1 MGFLF
6 EVSQV
11 EATGW
16 IPKHND
22 GWSGVYV
29 EIYLN
34 KAKKHTHCKPAC
46 FKREKKQTRARST
59 TIDETREMR
68 WRNCNSEGFLLALF
82 VLGDERKRRR
92 KGDELLLTL
101 EVMQVTDLGQLEGRN
116 IGTFK
121 GIMKV
126 GAWGPVVLHQADH
139 KDGDAGDSRFILET
153 RPISARP
160 FSLENARPL
169 DDPGSLAMI
178 MSVFAAAPVSPGEK
192 PSRVKRDRRLPTWA
206 KLSNL
211 LHHGT
216 RPPEWEVTSDSPE
229 VFMNFTNLGGR
240 SPTETSPGNSGRAA
254 ALPPARAAGPFA
266 RLTAVDR
273 LDSLEGFAS
282 EHFASTASSISGDEL
297 ASFSPA
303 AASAD
308 INSVSL
314 FTTEASW
321 ARMLGLSRLSQTSST
336 EYLKRWTPTDWE
348 ATWHGGKDLK
358 NRSSNGGSNI
368 VMLMETECRRDCVI
382 LFSTL
387 FPPVDGHSFQVLRHQ
402 ALHGAENGFGFRK
415 VHFEQG
421 IPKHQRRKIVSEGSP
436 DGGDRAGGSRGSGIF
451 NISTMQS
458 VIARMTQRTSQAT
471 QASSPQAE
479 WPSDSL
485 EPESELSEALP
496 AIKCSVAEELD
507 IFDAGMGVGSR
518 EQDRLDFFTTCSE
531 DMRYSSA
538 GFFSASRR
546 ILVQDGSDDDFS
558 DVPEEGK
565 RWEHG
570 ISQTQQCV
578 DTQNAGEGE
587 QSSNL
592 ERTELVPFSATMS
605 MQSMQSI
612 SSVEEDDLEN
622 RRAVQSTGPRLLKSS
637 ITPFIVL
644 SRDLQYFSSSVHD
657 VNLETCG
664 GNHILVDDFSPRIMF
679 LKRLML
685 CFAMCGVYYSET
697 GNTEQLGDLWPYPL
711 ASVLGHGSR
720 VLIRL
725 EDVES
730 SEFLNFLL
738 SGNPHVWDWKSG
750 IPPPLKRRIAATH
763 SVELTDT
770 GQVVEKKLRATSAT
784 DTVQNLSD
792 GIRGKHMGL
801 DLPIGGPGNPSP
813 FGKEHVVGFRG
824 EVIRKKQ
831 MAEKHGFWTSSPPTV
846 AKSAAD
852 AAAIPDWK
860 VVGRMQG
867 GHLYIRMDDFG
878 LVSCQKAASG
888 GHRLLPPKA
897 SAANVHSELTRLRQR
912 AEHSNLPS
920 GDLIFPSSIP
930 YTRVAAT
937 GAGNSLRLLK
947 VSSEPNLRGGGASAT
962 ATHDDIAW
970 VGKAIACKQNTPLP
984 TPPSSTALSMLLEF
998 HDPVN
1003 AQLYG
1008 TGNFK
1013 SIDAL
1018 YDELVARKSILG
1030 RSARGGLKRFC
1041 KPIILQLR
1049 YKQRVLMKIAELTA
1063 GSDVPLH
1070 KPSFVVISSDF
1081 NESWRSAARRVLRR
1095 ELGVE
1100 GGLLE
1105 AMKPSALNDE
1115 ECLTIL
1121 TETTPSP
1128 SYPGMDSVYRT
1139 HMVYWEVEESRHD
1152 ALDANGLLYPYHDG
1166 EEGIRSTGLVSTSS
1180 CSSGKSFERLP
1191 FNCHF
1196 TTMRTMGVKT
1206 PKKLFWRW
1214 VPCVEAQGLQR
1225 FTNMPEATADERW
1238 AKYAFQK
1245 EGVVQFPPT
1254 QTALRILLSRCGIDV
1269 DKFGT
1274 ERYRSLED
1282 FWLDLTAKES
1292 LLQMSKG
1299 QPLRL
1304 ANSTVVRVCWKPTGK
1319 HESLVLVKDKQSRKK
1334 LLTRRMLLEE
1344 TWEESALSC
1353 LDEDLNLRPGQAR
1366 SLLAHKAGDKSCYTF
1381 FEELTESDKYP
1392 GIKCLYRTHLV
1403 TYTVKEDFGLFLSMR
1418 VGNSKDAGR
1427 DDRMHEESPMVTN
1440 VTNSSSAGS
1449 KVAKLFISPTSKSL
1463 IAEDTDDYRQKRSRS
1478 SSSEFIW
1485 LPEAQ
1490 LAGVKGAN
1498 LWDQALKHQERH
1510 RVCSVLLGL
1519 EGSAPSMKSPFGI
1532 EHDGSGKSA
1541 PISALGNCKWSFYR
1555 LNNALQVPAD
1565 QGGMRMVINRA
1576 MFDDV
1581 RRTCERLD
1589 LLDPSFD
1596 IVKGSGQ
1603 SLTRDVTDHRFAERE
1618 FFKRLLSTNAVD
1630 AKNVVEWMEDY
1641 RLVNKTIGAKYS
1653 VISAEPKRQHDI
1665 QAFPKQ

>member
-1 MGFLF
+1 
-6 EVSQV
+6 
-11 EATGW
+11 
-16 IPKHND
+16 
-22 GWSGVYV
+22 
-29 EIYLN
+29 
-34 KAKKHTHCKPAC
+34 
-46 FKREKKQTRARST
+46 
-59 TIDETREMR
+59 
-68 WRNCNSEGFLLALF
+68 
-82 VLGDERKRRR
+82 
-92 KGDELLLTL
+92 
-101 EVMQVTDLGQLEGRN
+101 
-116 IGTFK
+116 
-121 GIMKV
+121 
-126 GAWGPVVLHQADH
+126 
-139 KDGDAGDSRFILET
+139 
-153 RPISARP
+153 
-160 FSLENARPL
+160 
-169 DDPGSLAMI
+169 
-178 MSVFAAAPVSPGEK
+178 
-192 PSRVKRDRRLPTWA
+192 
-206 KLSNL
+206 
-211 LHHGT
+211 
-216 RPPEWEVTSDSPE
+216 
-229 VFMNFTNLGGR
+229 
-240 SPTETSPGNSGRAA
+240 
-254 ALPPARAAGPFA
+254 
-266 RLTAVDR
+266 
-273 LDSLEGFAS
+273 
-282 EHFASTASSISGDEL
+282 
-297 ASFSPA
+297 
-303 AASAD
+303 
-308 INSVSL
+308 
-314 FTTEASW
+314 
-321 ARMLGLSRLSQTSST
+321 
-336 EYLKRWTPTDWE
+336 
-348 ATWHGGKDLK
+348 
-358 NRSSNGGSNI
+358 
-368 VMLMETECRRDCVI
+368 
-382 LFSTL
+382 
-387 FPPVDGHSFQVLRHQ
+387 
-402 ALHGAENGFGFRK
+402 
-415 VHFEQG
+415 
-421 IPKHQRRKIVSEGSP
+421 
-436 DGGDRAGGSRGSGIF
+436 
-451 NISTMQS
+451 
-458 VIARMTQRTSQAT
+458 MTQRTSLAT
-471 QASSPQAE
+471 QASSPQAD
-479 WPSDSL
+479 WPSDSI

-496 AIKCSVAEELD
+496 AINCSEAEELD
-507 IFDAGMGVGSR
+507 IFDAEMGVGSR
-518 EQDRLDFFTTCSE
+518 EQDRLNFFTASSE
-531 DMRYSSA
+531 GMRHSSP
-538 GFFSASRR
+538 GFSRR
-546 ILVQDGSDDDFS
+546 FVLHESSDDDLS

-570 ISQTQQCV
+570 VGQTQQCV
-578 DTQNAGEGE
+578 DTQNIDEGE
-587 QSSNL
+587 ETL
-592 ERTELVPFSATMS
+592 ELAELVPFSATMS
-605 MQSMQSI
+605 MQSLRSV
-612 SSVEEDDLEN
+612 SSAEDEHEN
-622 RRAVQSTGPRLLKSS
+622 RRGVQSTGPRLLKSS

-644 SRDLQYFSSSVHD
+644 SRDLQYLSSSVHD

-685 CFAMCGVYYSET
+685 CFATCGVYYSET

-725 EDVES
+725 EDVDS
-730 SEFLNFLL
+730 KEFLNFLL

-813 FGKEHVVGFRG
+813 LSKEHVVGFRG

-831 MAEKHGFWTSSPPTV
+831 TAEATKKHGFWTSSPQAVT
-846 AKSAAD
+846 KSAAD

-878 LVSCQKAASG
+878 LVSCQKASSRD
-888 GHRLLPPKA
+888 HRLLPTKA
-897 SAANVHSELTRLRQR
+897 SPENVHSELRRLRQQV
-912 AEHSNLPS
+912 EHTNLPS
-920 GDLIFPSSIP
+920 GDLIFPSNIP

-937 GAGNSLRLLK
+937 GTGNSLRLLK
-947 VSSEPNLRGGGASAT
+947 VSSEPDLRGGGASAT
-962 ATHDDIAW
+962 ATHDDIVW
-970 VGKAIACKQNTPLP
+970 VGKAIACKQDTPLP

-1139 HMVYWEVEESRHD
+1139 HMVYWEVDEGRYD
-1152 ALDANGLLYPYHDG
+1152 ALDANGLHYPDHDDEG
-1166 EEGIRSTGLVSTSS
+1166 GIRSTGLVSTSS
-1180 CSSGKSFERLP
+1180 GSSGKSLERLP

-1274 ERYRSLED
+1274 QRYRSLED

-1319 HESLVLVKDKQSRKK
+1319 HESLVLVKDKHSRKK

-1366 SLLAHKAGDKSCYTF
+1366 SLLAHKGGDKSCYTF

-1403 TYTVKEDFGLFLSMR
+1403 TYMVKEDIGLFLSMR
-1418 VGNSKDAGR
+1418 VGSSRDTGR
-1427 DDRMHEESPMVTN
+1427 DEKMDENSPVVTH
-1440 VTNSSSAGS
+1440 SSSTGS
-1449 KVAKLFISPTSKSL
+1449 KVAKLFTNQASKTV
-1463 IAEDTDDYRQKRSRS
+1463 IAEDTDDYRQKRTRS

-1485 LPEAQ
+1485 LPEAK

-1519 EGSAPSMKSPFGI
+1519 EGSAPSMKSPFGV

-1565 QGGMRMVINRA
+1565 QGGMRMVINRT

-1603 SLTRDVTDHRFAERE
+1603 SLTRDEADHRFAERE

-1630 AKNVVEWMEDY
+1630 ARNVVEWMEEY

-1653 VISAEPKRQHDI
+1653 AISAEPKRQHDI

>member
-1 MGFLF
+1 MGFQF

-11 EATGW
+11 DATAW
-16 IPKHND
+16 TPKQND

-34 KAKKHTHCKPAC
+34 KAKKHMHCKPTC
-46 FKREKKQTRARST
+46 FKREKKQVRARST
-59 TIDETREMR
+59 TIDEAKEMR
-68 WRNCNSEGFLLALF
+68 WRKTNSEGFLLSLF
-82 VLGDERKRRR
+82 VLGEERKRRK
-92 KGDELLLTL
+92 KGDELVLTL
-101 EVMQVTDLGQLEGRN
+101 ELMQVTDLGQLEGRKV
-116 IGTFK
+116 GTFK
-121 GIMKV
+121 GSMKV
-126 GAWGPVVLHQADH
+126 GAWGPVVLQQTDH
-139 KDGDAGDSRFILET
+139 KDIDSGEGAKFVLET

-178 MSVFAAAPVSPGEK
+178 MSVFAASSAGPVEK
-192 PSRVKRDRRLPTWA
+192 QSRQKRRDRRLPTWA

-211 LHHGT
+211 LTT
-216 RPPEWEVTSDSPE
+216 RSPEWDSTGE
-229 VFMNFTNLGGR
+229 
-240 SPTETSPGNSGRAA
+240 SPGGQDAPSPWAPSSIRA
-254 ALPPARAAGPFA
+254 ALPPTRAAGPFA

-273 LDSLEGFAS
+273 LDALEGLS
-282 EHFASTASSISGDEL
+282 EYTFGSTASSLSGDDV
-297 ASFSPA
+297 SMYQPA
-303 AASAD
+303 AGTAESTTGGL
-308 INSVSL
+308 S
-314 FTTEASW
+314 FTEASW
-321 ARMLGLSRLSQTSST
+321 GRMLGLSKLSQASASD
-336 EYLKRWTPTDWE
+336 YLKHWTPTDWDV
-348 ATWHGGKDLK
+348 TWHGGKDLK
-358 NRSSNGGSNI
+358 NVLSNGGSNI
-368 VMLMETECRRDCVI
+368 VVLMETECRRDCVI

-387 FPPVDGHSFQVLRHQ
+387 YPTVDGHSFQRLRHQ
-402 ALHGAENGFGFRK
+402 ALLGAENGFGFRK
-415 VHFEQG
+415 VHIEFG
-421 IPKHQRRKIVSEGSP
+421 LPKFQKQKQISETSHERE
-436 DGGDRAGGSRGSGIF
+436 GGARGSGIF
-451 NISTMQS
+451 NIRSMHS
-458 VIARMTQRTSQAT
+458 VISRIRHRPSQASYT
-471 QASSPQAE
+471 ASPQAD
-479 WPSDSL
+479 WTSDSL
-485 EPESELSEALP
+485 EPEPQLSEALP
-496 AIKCSVAEELD
+496 ASEAEEMD
-507 IFDAGMGVGSR
+507 VFDADMEVGSR
-518 EQDRLDFFTTCSE
+518 EQDRLNFCTFVSE
-531 DMRYSSA
+531 GVTYSSS
-538 GFFSASRR
+538 GSVSISASRR
-546 ILVQDGSDDDFS
+546 LLMRDSSDDDFS

-565 RWEHG
+565 RWEYG
-570 ISQTQQCV
+570 DSQTQQCAE
-578 DTQNAGEGE
+578 TQTARVAEH
-587 QSSNL
+587 SFL
-592 ERTELVPFSATMS
+592 TDAVELVAVSATRTLES
-605 MQSMQSI
+605 RQSV
-612 SSVEEDDLEN
+612 SSVEEGDELQN
-622 RRAVQSTGPRLLKSS
+622 KRGVQAPGPRLLKSS

-644 SRDLQYFSSSVHD
+644 SRDLQYLSSSVHD

-664 GNHILVDDFSPRIMF
+664 GSHILVDDFSPRIMF

-738 SGNPHVWDWKSG
+738 SGNPYVWDWKSG

-770 GQVVEKKLRATSAT
+770 GQVVEKKLRTTSAT

-813 FGKEHVVGFRG
+813 FGKDHIVGFRG
-824 EVIRKKQ
+824 EVIRKKGP
-831 MAEKHGFWTSSPPTV
+831 EETPGKRGLWTSSARAASKP
-846 AKSAAD
+846 AAD

-860 VVGRMQG
+860 LEGRMQG

-878 LVSCQKAASG
+878 WVSCQKTASG
-888 GHRLLPPKA
+888 SDRLLPPKP

-912 AEHSNLPS
+912 VEHTKLPS

-937 GAGNSLRLLK
+937 GAGNSLRLVK
-947 VSSEPNLRGGGASAT
+947 VSSEPNLRVGGASAT

-970 VGKAIACKQNTPLP
+970 VGKAIACKENVSLP

-1018 YDELVARKSILG
+1018 YEELVARKSILS

-1049 YKQRVLMKIAELTA
+1049 YKQRVLMKIAELNA

-1070 KPSFVVISSDF
+1070 KPSFIVISSDF
-1081 NESWRSAARRVLRR
+1081 NETWRSAAKRVLRR
-1095 ELGVE
+1095 ELGVQGE
-1100 GGLLE
+1100 LLS
-1105 AMKPSALNDE
+1105 ALKPSALNDE

-1121 TETTPSP
+1121 TETTSSP

-1139 HMVYWEVEESRHD
+1139 HMVYWEVEESRRD
-1152 ALDANGLLYPYHDG
+1152 ALDDNGFLYPYH
-1166 EEGIRSTGLVSTSS
+1166 EEGTRSSGLVSTSS
-1180 CSSGKSFERLP
+1180 GSSGKSVESLP

-1196 TTMRTMGVKT
+1196 TTMRTISVKT

-1214 VPCVEAQGLQR
+1214 VPCAEAQGLQR
-1225 FTNMPEATADERW
+1225 FINMGEATADERW

-1254 QTALRILLSRCGIDV
+1254 QAALRILLSRCGIDV

-1274 ERYRSLED
+1274 GQYRSLED

-1304 ANSTVVRVCWKPTGK
+1304 ANSTVVRVVWKLTGK
-1319 HESLVLVKDKQSRKK
+1319 REPLILVKDKNSRKK

-1353 LDEDLNLRPGQAR
+1353 LDEDLSLRPGQAR
-1366 SLLAHKAGDKSCYTF
+1366 NLLAHRAGDKSCYTF
-1381 FEELTESDKYP
+1381 LEELTESDKYP

-1403 TYTVKEDFGLFLSMR
+1403 TYTVKEDFGLFLSTR
-1418 VGNSKDAGR
+1418 VGSWTDTGYKDEMREDA
-1427 DDRMHEESPMVTN
+1427 PMIAQAST
-1440 VTNSSSAGS
+1440 AGS
-1449 KVAKLFISPTSKSL
+1449 KVAKLFMIPSPTQHSL
-1463 IAEDTDDYRQKRSRS
+1463 AEDTDVYSRKKTRAS
-1478 SSSEFIW
+1478 NSEFIW
-1485 LPEAQ
+1485 LPEST
-1490 LAGVKGAN
+1490 LTGVKGAN
-1498 LWDQALKHQERH
+1498 LWDQALKQQERH

-1519 EGSAPSMKSPFGI
+1519 EGSAPSMRSPFGI

-1555 LNNALQVPAD
+1555 KNNALQVPAD
-1565 QGGMRMVINRA
+1565 QGGMRMVINQA
-1576 MFDDV
+1576 MFHDI
-1581 RRTCERLD
+1581 RSTCARLD
-1589 LLDPSFD
+1589 LLDPSCD
-1596 IVKGSGQ
+1596 IVRESGQ
-1603 SLTRDVTDHRFAERE
+1603 SRTRDVTDHRFAERE
-1618 FFKRLLSTNAVD
+1618 FFKRLLSSNAVD

-1641 RLVNKTIGAKYS
+1641 RLVNKTMRAKYS
-1653 VISAEPKRQHDI
+1653 VISGDLNQQHDI
-1665 QAFPKQ
+1665 GEQRSSS